1 MTMAMIRQVREI
13 VWMNLQ
19 SIPQRLAASLVI
31 VVGIGG
37 VVGVLVAMLSMS
49 AGLDRT
55 LTATGRDDRVV
66 VIRGGSNS
74 EISSFL
80 DRASSTLVRQDPAL
94 ARGSDG
100 LPLASGEL
108 VVITEVPR
116 KGQRSGANVSLRG
129 VEPTGFALR
138 PEITLLEGRRFRPGL
153 RELMVG
159 RGARAQFDGLE
170 VGRTLRFRGSSWTI
184 VGVFEAGDAH
194 DSELWAD
201 AESVQSAFQRN
212 GYSSVLLQLAN
223 PDAFEA
229 LKARLTGDPQLNVD
243 VQREQEYFGAQ
254 SAGLTRQ
261 IGFLTGIVAAIMAVG
276 ALFGALNTMYSAV
289 SARTV
294 EIGTLRALGFGRLPV
309 IASVMAESMVLSML
323 GGGIGSLVAYG
334 LFNGYSVST
343 LGGGFTQVA
352 FNFAV
357 TPGLLLQGLSWAL
370 AIGFI
375 GGLLPAVRAA
385 RLPVTAALRSN

>member
-1 MTMAMIRQVREI
+1 MSTFRQTREI

-19 SIPQRLAASLVI
+19 SIPQRLGASLVI

-49 AGLDRT
+49 AGLGKT
-55 LTATGRDDRVV
+55 LSATGRDDRVV

-80 DRASSTLVRQDPAL
+80 DRASSTLIRQDPAV
-94 ARGSDG
+94 ARDSDS
-100 LPLASGEL
+100 LPLASAEL
-108 VVITEVPR
+108 LVIAEVPR
-116 KGQRSGANVSLRG
+116 KGQRTGANVSLRG
-129 VEPTGFALR
+129 VEPKAFTMR
-138 PEITLLEGRRFRPGL
+138 PELKLLEGRRFRPGL

-159 RGARAQFDGLE
+159 YGAQQQFDGLT
-170 VGRTLRFRGSSWTI
+170 VGEELRFRGSTWTI
-184 VGVFEAGDAH
+184 VGVFRSDDAH

-201 AESVQSAFQRN
+201 SESLQSAFLRS
-212 GYSSVLLQLAN
+212 GFSSVLLQLAN

-229 LKARLTGDPQLNVD
+229 LKARLTSDPQLNVD
-243 VQREQEYFGAQ
+243 VLREQEYFGAQ

-261 IGFLTGIVAAIMAVG
+261 IGFLTGIVAAIMAFG

-309 IASVMAESMVLSML
+309 IASVMAEAMALSLTGGAL
-323 GGGIGSLVAYG
+323 GAGIAFV

-357 TPGLLLQGLSWAL
+357 TPGLVAQGLIWAL

-375 GGLLPAVRAA
+375 GGLLPAIRAA
-385 RLPVTAALRSN
+385 RLPVTAALRST